1 MLPINPISTLSD
13 IADIAPVIPAAI
25 LLEDKV
31 KQLFAEY
38 TTSVSQEKADILE
51 KMKTVDPSDPAKL
64 LELQNQVGNYSLALN
79 MVSTLTHKSVSAI
92 DTVLKAQ

>member
-1 MLPINPISTLSD
+1 MLPINPVSVLSN
-13 IADIAPVIPAAI
+13 IAEIAPVTPAAI
-25 LLEDKV
+25 PLEDKV

-38 TTSVSQEKADILE
+38 TTSVSQEKADLLE
-51 KMKTVDPSDPAKL
+51 KMNTVDPSDPAKL

>member
-13 IADIAPVIPAAI
+13 IADMTPTIPTAI
-25 LLEDKV
+25 PLEDKV

-51 KMKTVDPSDPAKL
+51 KMNTIDPSDPAKL
-64 LELQNQVGNYSLALN
+64 LALQNQVGNYSLALN

>member
-13 IADIAPVIPAAI
+13 IADMAPAIPAAI
-25 LLEDKV
+25 PLEDKV

-38 TTSVSQEKADILE
+38 TTSVNQEKADILE
-51 KMKTVDPSDPAKL
+51 KMNTVDPSDPAKL
-64 LELQNQVGNYSLALN
+64 LELQNQVGNYSLILN
-79 MVSTLTHKSVSAI
+79 MVSTLMHKSVSAI